1 MLTAHKTQE
10 FLLCMVRCYILAKI
24 FWYIPRVD
32 AWTLNNCVCVWVCH
46 CICLQ
51 LYWMRKKKRNSTKF
65 CYTNVA
71 WKWNIHKQNGIKTNR
86 REEQKTHVSEWETY
100 EIECCK
106 YLLGWI
112 FSATSSS
119 SLSSSSFSASWFSF
133 AFIEDSLCLTE
144 SCTFKN
150 KFVNTQFE
158 NTRTRSHRNITKWV
172 RTKAIVI
179 DGPWGD
185 RENEYKANRKRSRKK
200 RHTQKNAHGK
210 ARKKDQI

>member
-1 MLTAHKTQE
+1 MGMLTAHKTQD

-32 AWTLNNCVCVWVCH
+32 AWTLNNCVCVGMPLH
-46 CICLQ
+46 MSSIILNDE
-51 LYWMRKKKRNSTKF
+51 KKRNSTKF

-144 SCTFKN
+144 LMHIQEQICEHTVWKHTYQISSKYH
-150 KFVNTQFE
+150 KM
-158 NTRTRSHRNITKWV
+158 S
-172 RTKAIVI
+172 A
-179 DGPWGD
+179 
-185 RENEYKANRKRSRKK
+185 NESDSYRW
-200 RHTQKNAHGK
+200 TVGG
-210 ARKKDQI
+210 